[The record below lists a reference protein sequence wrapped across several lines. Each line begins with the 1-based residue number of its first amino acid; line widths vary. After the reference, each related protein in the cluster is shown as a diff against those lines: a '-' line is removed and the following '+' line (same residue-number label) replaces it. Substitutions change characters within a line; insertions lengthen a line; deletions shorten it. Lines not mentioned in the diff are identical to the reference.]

1 MELEWPL
8 ILFTTFIA
16 WCGGL
21 FGTQC
26 LMALRGKGAKTQLA
40 AWITSAV
47 LLVIGGISVFMHL
60 QHWER
65 IFNGFGHITSGITQ
79 EFIAIIL
86 IAICALVY
94 IYQLMKKGG
103 VQKPV
108 CIVGLV
114 LSIVLVAVTGHS
126 YMMAALPTWNSI
138 LQILSLIGAACVLGP
153 ATFAV
158 LACFTGDAKE
168 DLAGEALI
176 GSIANAVLT
185 IVYIISMV
193 AAQGSFTNMGYYFD
207 PTRAT
212 LGMTNAAS
220 FSPFSATAM
229 PCTITVIVCVVLA
242 VLAALMG
249 KKQSW
254 KVWGIVMVVCGV
266 AAAICLRIVF
276 YLSGG
281 HVFLLF

>member
-47 LLVIGGISVFMHL
+47 LLVVGGISVFMHL

-114 LSIVLVAVTGHS
+114 LSIALVAVTGHS
-126 YMMAALPTWNSI
+126 YMMAALPTWNTV

-158 LACFTGDAKE
+158 LASFTGDAKE

-185 IVYIISMV
+185 IVYIISIV

-229 PCTITVIVCVVLA
+229 PCTIAVIVCVVLA

-249 KKQSW
+249 KKQGW

>member
-108 CIVGLV
+108 CIVGLI
-114 LSIVLVAVTGHS
+114 LSIALVAVTGHS
-126 YMMAALPTWNSI
+126 YMMAALPTWNTV

-158 LACFTGDAKE
+158 LACFTGDEKE

-220 FSPFSATAM
+220 FSPFSATAA
-229 PCTITVIVCVVLA
+229 PCTIAVIVCVVLA

-249 KKQSW
+249 KKQGW

-266 AAAICLRIVF
+266 AAAVCLRIVF

>member
-108 CIVGLV
+108 CIVGLI
-114 LSIVLVAVTGHS
+114 LSIALVAVTGHS
-126 YMMAALPTWNSI
+126 YMMAALPTWNTV

-158 LACFTGDAKE
+158 LSCFTGDAKE

-220 FSPFSATAM
+220 FSPFSATAA
-229 PCTITVIVCVVLA
+229 PCTIAVIVCVVLA

-249 KKQSW
+249 KKQGW
-254 KVWGIVMVVCGV
+254 KVWGVVMVVCGV
-266 AAAICLRIVF
+266 AAAVCLRIVF

>member
-114 LSIVLVAVTGHS
+114 LSIALVAVTGHS
-126 YMMAALPTWNSI
+126 YMMAALPTWNTV

-220 FSPFSATAM
+220 FSPFSATAA
-229 PCTITVIVCVVLA
+229 PCTIAVIVCVVLA

-249 KKQSW
+249 KKQGW

-266 AAAICLRIVF
+266 AAAVCLRIVF

>member
-94 IYQLMKKGG
+94 IYQLIKKGG

-108 CIVGLV
+108 CIVGLI
-114 LSIVLVAVTGHS
+114 LSIALVAVTGHS
-126 YMMAALPTWNSI
+126 YMMAALPTWNTV

-158 LACFTGDAKE
+158 LSCFTGDAKE

-220 FSPFSATAM
+220 FSPFSATAA
-229 PCTITVIVCVVLA
+229 PCTIAVIVCVVLA

-249 KKQSW
+249 KKQGW

-266 AAAICLRIVF
+266 AAAVCLRIVF

>member
-86 IAICALVY
+86 IAVCALVY
-94 IYQLMKKGG
+94 IYQLIKKGG

-108 CIVGLV
+108 CIVGLI
-114 LSIVLVAVTGHS
+114 LSIALVAVTGHS
-126 YMMAALPTWNSI
+126 YMMAALPTWNTV

-220 FSPFSATAM
+220 FSPFSATAA
-229 PCTITVIVCVVLA
+229 PCTIAVIVCVVLA

-249 KKQSW
+249 KKQGW

-266 AAAICLRIVF
+266 AAAVCLRIVF

>member
-21 FGTQC
+21 FATQC
-26 LMALRGKGAKTQLA
+26 LLAIRGKGNKTQLA

-65 IFNGFGHITSGITQ
+65 IFNGFGHVTSGITQ

-86 IAICALVY
+86 IAIVALAY
-94 IYQLMKKGG
+94 IVQLKKNGAAH
-103 VQKPV
+103 KAV
-108 CIVGLV
+108 CIAG
-114 LSIVLVAVTGHS
+114 IVVSVALVAVTGHS
-126 YMMAALPTWNSI
+126 YMMAALPTWNTV

-153 ATFAV
+153 ATFIV
-158 LACFTGDAKE
+158 LSCFTGDAK
-168 DLAGEALI
+168 DDFTGEVLT

-185 IVYIISMV
+185 IVYLISMV

-212 LGMTNAAS
+212 FGMTDAAS
-220 FSPFSATAM
+220 FSPFAATAL
-229 PCTITVIVCVVLA
+229 PCTIAVIVAVVLA
-242 VLAALMG
+242 ILAALMG
-249 KKQSW
+249 KKQGW
-254 KVWGIVMVVCGV
+254 KVWGIVIVICGV
-266 AAAICLRIVF
+266 VAAICLRMVF
-276 YLSGG
+276 YLCGG

>member
-94 IYQLMKKGG
+94 IYQLIKKGG

-108 CIVGLV
+108 CIVGLI
-114 LSIVLVAVTGHS
+114 LSIALVAVTGHS
-126 YMMAALPTWNSI
+126 YMMAALPTWNTV

-220 FSPFSATAM
+220 FSPFSATAA
-229 PCTITVIVCVVLA
+229 PCTIAVIVCVVLA

-249 KKQSW
+249 KKQGW

-266 AAAICLRIVF
+266 AAAVCLRIVF

>member
-1 MELEWPL
+1 MELQWPL
-8 ILFTTFIA
+8 ILFTTFAA
-16 WCGGL
+16 WCAGV
-21 FGTQC
+21 FGTQAY
-26 LMALRGKGAKTQLA
+26 LALKGEGKKVQTIC
-40 AWITSAV
+40 WIVAAV
-47 LLVIGGISVFMHL
+47 LLVIAGISVFLHL

-108 CIVGLV
+108 CIVGLI
-114 LSIVLVAVTGHS
+114 LSIALVAVTGHS
-126 YMMAALPTWNSI
+126 YMMAALPTWNTV

-220 FSPFSATAM
+220 FSPFSATAA
-229 PCTITVIVCVVLA
+229 PCTIAVIVCVVLA

-249 KKQSW
+249 KKQGW

-266 AAAICLRIVF
+266 AAAVCLRIVF

>member
-108 CIVGLV
+108 CIVGLI
-114 LSIVLVAVTGHS
+114 LSIALVAVTGHS
-126 YMMAALPTWNSI
+126 YMMAALPTWNTV

-158 LACFTGDAKE
+158 LSCFTGDAKE

-220 FSPFSATAM
+220 FSPFSATAA
-229 PCTITVIVCVVLA
+229 PCTIAVIVCVVLA

-249 KKQSW
+249 KKQGW
-254 KVWGIVMVVCGV
+254 KVWGIVMVVCGI
-266 AAAICLRIVF
+266 AAAVCLRIVF

>member
-108 CIVGLV
+108 CIVGLI
-114 LSIVLVAVTGHS
+114 LSIALVAVTGHS
-126 YMMAALPTWNSI
+126 YMMAALPTWNTV

-220 FSPFSATAM
+220 FSPFSATAA
-229 PCTITVIVCVVLA
+229 PCTIAVIVCVVLA

-249 KKQSW
+249 KKQGW

-266 AAAICLRIVF
+266 AAAVCLRIVF

>member
-108 CIVGLV
+108 CIVGLI
-114 LSIVLVAVTGHS
+114 LSIALVAVTGHS
-126 YMMAALPTWNSI
+126 YMMAALPTWNTV

-185 IVYIISMV
+185 IVYIILMV

-220 FSPFSATAM
+220 FSPFSATAA
-229 PCTITVIVCVVLA
+229 PCTIAVIVCVVLA

-249 KKQSW
+249 KKQGW

-266 AAAICLRIVF
+266 AAAVCLRIVF